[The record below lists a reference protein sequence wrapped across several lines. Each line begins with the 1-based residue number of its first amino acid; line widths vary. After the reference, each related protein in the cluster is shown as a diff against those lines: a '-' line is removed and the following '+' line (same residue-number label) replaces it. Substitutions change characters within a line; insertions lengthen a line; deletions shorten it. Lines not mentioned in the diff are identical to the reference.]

1 MVVGALV
8 GTVVNI
14 GVSATGVLGPGM
26 EELISEQVAGFAK
39 IDAKLESL
47 RAASADPAQ
56 AKSIAGEL
64 QALIAHQKALAER
77 TAEELRGARAQIEQ
91 LQGELLEVRGATRGV
106 DLWLREGEG
115 ATIGQKGNVFSVL
128 DLRSGA
134 AIVNAGGERKSLAPG
149 GAVEFKAGSD
159 TWRVIYKLAERRA
172 DRRVGFDVVKVEQ

>member
-47 RAASADPAQ
+47 RTTTDPAQ

-64 QALIAHQKALAER
+64 EALIAQQKAMTER
-77 TAEELRGARAQIEQ
+77 ANDELRGARAQIEQ
-91 LQGELLEVRGATRGV
+91 LQGELLEVRGATTGV

-149 GAVEFKAGSD
+149 GAVEFKAGDD